1 MANAGPTTTLE
12 KFAADNGINF
22 FLVSYVDLLGV
33 VRSKL
38 VPRAA
43 IGAMQK
49 VGAGFAGYAAHFN
62 MTAADPDVMA
72 VPDAKS
78 VIKLPWTEGVA
89 WVASDLYMDDSPV
102 QQSPRHV
109 LKKQI
114 ESAAKEGYRMKT
126 GVECEFFLLTNG
138 VETEIADSKDVAAKP
153 CYDQGALMR
162 HFKVIAELLEHM
174 ETLGWNPYQADH
186 EDGNGQFELN
196 WEYDDCLATADK
208 HTFFK
213 FMAKSVA
220 EKHGFQATFMP
231 KPFVNKTGNG
241 AHCHVSVWNPDG
253 TTNLFHDDS
262 GELGLSDLAY
272 KFLAGVLENSQ
283 ALVALLNP
291 TVNSYK
297 RIDGQSTASGSSWAP
312 CTVSYTGNN
321 RTHLLRIPDK
331 GRFELRLA
339 DGAVNP
345 YLLQAA
351 ILATGLDGIKKN
363 LTTPPR
369 CDWNGHLPPPPDA
382 PKLPTLPSTLLEA
395 LQNLSHSDV
404 FKQAL
409 GEEFVKSYLEIQKQ
423 QWRSYTSHL
432 SKWEL
437 DNTLDC

>member
-1 MANAGPTTTLE
+1 
-12 KFAADNGINF
+12 
-22 FLVSYVDLLGV
+22 
-33 VRSKL
+33 
-38 VPRAA
+38 
-43 IGAMQK
+43 
-49 VGAGFAGYAAHFN
+49 
-62 MTAADPDVMA
+62 
-72 VPDAKS
+72 
-78 VIKLPWTEGVA
+78 
-89 WVASDLYMDDSPV
+89 
-102 QQSPRHV
+102 
-109 LKKQI
+109 
-114 ESAAKEGYRMKT
+114 
-126 GVECEFFLLTNG
+126 
-138 VETEIADSKDVAAKP
+138 
-153 CYDQGALMR
+153 
-162 HFKVIAELLEHM
+162 
-174 ETLGWNPYQADH
+174 
-186 EDGNGQFELN
+186 
-196 WEYDDCLATADK
+196 
-208 HTFFK
+208 
-213 FMAKSVA
+213 
-220 EKHGFQATFMP
+220 
-231 KPFVNKTGNG
+231 
-241 AHCHVSVWNPDG
+241 
-253 TTNLFHDDS
+253 
-262 GELGLSDLAY
+262 
-272 KFLAGVLENSQ
+272 
-283 ALVALLNP
+283 VALLNP

-363 LTTPPR
+363 LTAPPR

-382 PKLPTLPSTLLEA
+382 PKLPILPSTLLEA

>member
-1 MANAGPTTTLE
+1 MANAGKELE

-38 VPRAA
+38 VPSAA

-49 VGAGFAGYAAHFN
+49 VGAGFAGYAAHFD
-62 MTAADPDVMA
+62 MTAADPDMMA

-89 WVASDLYMDDSPV
+89 WVASDVCMNGTPV
-102 QQSPRHV
+102 LQSPRHV
-109 LKKQI
+109 LRNQI
-114 ESAAKEGYRMKT
+114 EKAEKKGLRMKT

-138 VETEIADSKDVAAKP
+138 VETEIADVKDVASKP

-162 HFKVIAELLEHM
+162 HFTVISELLEHM
-174 ETLGWNPYQADH
+174 ETLGWKPYQADH

-220 EKHGFQATFMP
+220 EKHGFRATFMP

-253 TTNLFHDDS
+253 SSNLFHDKD
-262 GELGLSDLAY
+262 GELGLSELAY
-272 KFLAGVLENSQ
+272 NFLAGVLENSQ
-283 ALVALLNP
+283 ALVAILNP

-321 RTHLLRIPDK
+321 RTHLLRIPDE

-351 ILATGLDGIKKN
+351 ILASGLDGIDKK
-363 LTTPPR
+363 LKAPER
-369 CDWNGHLPPPPDA
+369 CDWNGHLPPPPNA
-382 PKLPTLPSTLLEA
+382 PALKALPSTLLEA
-395 LQNLSHSDV
+395 LDNLSHSESLKQVGIVITEPEAYVVV
-404 FKQAL
+404 FVSL
-409 GEEFVKSYLEIQKQ
+409 
-423 QWRSYTSHL
+423 
-432 SKWEL
+432 
-437 DNTLDC
+437 